1 MRQDN
6 VRDEVKYTD
15 QRSPKQKR
23 TFGDAKQALPEY
35 DDMNQMNVYSDTM
48 YNSDNNA
55 FIEADE
61 DDPYGDG
68 STPQYQPNP
77 YYGHTSEPKL
87 PFEEDE
93 YAHQDRI
100 RRSAENYMG
109 EPQYSSPEES
119 TAWHGRKER
128 PYRRRSSRE
137 LPENEV
143 MLANEQD
150 DPHRRKPESMRSIS
164 EDTPTRSAK
173 QPVTRRTLSHPE
185 QDTYSQYSQVEFALA
200 PLL

>member
-6 VRDEVKYTD
+6 VKDEGRYNE
-15 QRSPKQKR
+15 QRSPNKR
-23 TFGDAKQALPEY
+23 STFGDAKQALPEY
-35 DDMNQMNVYSDTM
+35 EDMNQMNVYSDTM

-61 DDPYGDG
+61 DDPYADG
-68 STPQYQPNP
+68 APQYQTNQQ
-77 YYGHTSEPKL
+77 YYGMNDPKL

-93 YAHQDRI
+93 YAHAHGV
-100 RRSAENYMG
+100 RRSVENYMG

-119 TAWHGRKER
+119 AGWYGRKER
-128 PYRRRSSRE
+128 PYRRRSRE

-143 MLANEQD
+143 MLSND
-150 DPHRRKPESMRSIS
+150 DEPHRRKPETMRSIS

-185 QDTYSQYSQVEFALA
+185 KDTYSQVAFGLA
-200 PLL
+200 P

>member
-6 VRDEVKYTD
+6 VKDEVRYTD
-15 QRSPKQKR
+15 QRSPKPKR
-23 TFGDAKQALPEY
+23 TFGDAKQTLPEY

-61 DDPYGDG
+61 DDPYADG
-68 STPQYQPNP
+68 STPPQYQPNQF
-77 YYGHTSEPKL
+77 YAMSEPKL

-93 YAHQDRI
+93 YAHHAV

-119 TAWHGRKER
+119 AAWYGRKER

-150 DPHRRKPESMRSIS
+150 DPHRRKPETMRSIS

-185 QDTYSQYSQVEFALA
+185 KDTYSQVEFALA